1 LKKNKIQK
9 FSYLIS
15 IIVTL
20 FVSNV
25 HGQQEAEIS
34 IPFEVYDNAGG
45 QKTLYFGLDPTASD
59 TIDFLLGESDL
70 PPFPPNGAFE
80 ARWLLPKNNFN
91 GSLSS
96 YKDYRFAPS
105 FPFTETIECRL
116 KYQSAEGA
124 TIMYFSWNLPDE
136 ITGLIQDVVT
146 GTFVNVPISGIGV
159 YEFTDFV
166 SLNQMKLMIYYNN
179 IVSNLE
185 NENILPTEY
194 NIEQNY
200 PNPFNPLTK
209 IKFDLPEVSY
219 VRLTIYNSLG
229 QKVKELVNTKLN
241 AGQHIYKWNAI
252 NYVSGIYFYELLTE
266 EFISIK
272 KMVLIK

>member
-1 LKKNKIQK
+1 
-9 FSYLIS
+9 
-15 IIVTL
+15 
-20 FVSNV
+20 
-25 HGQQEAEIS
+25 
-34 IPFEVYDNAGG
+34 
-45 QKTLYFGLDPTASD
+45 
-59 TIDFLLGESDL
+59 
-70 PPFPPNGAFE
+70 
-80 ARWLLPKNNFN
+80 
-91 GSLSS
+91 
-96 YKDYRFAPS
+96 
-105 FPFTETIECRL
+105 
-116 KYQSAEGA
+116 
-124 TIMYFSWNLPDE
+124 
-136 ITGLIQDVVT
+136 
-146 GTFVNVPISGIGV
+146 
-159 YEFTDFV
+159 
-166 SLNQMKLMIYYNN
+166 MKLMIYYNN

-252 NYVSGIYFYELLTE
+252 NYVSGIYFYELITE